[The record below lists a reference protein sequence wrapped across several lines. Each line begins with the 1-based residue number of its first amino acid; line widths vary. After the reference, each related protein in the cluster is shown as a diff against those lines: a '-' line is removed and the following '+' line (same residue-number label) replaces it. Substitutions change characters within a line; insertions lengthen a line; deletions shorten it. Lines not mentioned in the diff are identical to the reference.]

1 MRRVI
6 TALVNNHSGVL
17 NRVSGVLTRRQFNIE
32 TICAGQTDEENISRI
47 TVVVQI
53 EESNEVE
60 QILKQLNK
68 QIEVIKVT
76 DITDVPHLERELA
89 LVKVNVKGTQ
99 RAEMQV
105 LIEPFRAQIID
116 VSMHSIVVQ
125 VTGTNEKVDAFVD
138 VLRPFGIQE
147 VARTGLIGLTRS
159 KK

>member
-32 TICAGQTDEENISRI
+32 TICAGQTEEENISRI

-53 EESNEVE
+53 EELNEVE

-89 LVKVNVKGTQ
+89 LVKVNAKGTQ

-105 LIEPFRAQIID
+105 LIEPFRAQVID